1 MANMKSREME
11 PTKQEIFSVLPEIS
25 REDGALTSDTSVWL
39 PWQVR
44 MGASDHPNFLT
55 SSVYINQLLFPLKFY
70 IHQEN
75 QL

>member
-11 PTKQEIFSVLPEIS
+11 PKKQEIFSVLPEIS
-25 REDGALTSDTSVWL
+25 REEGTLASDTSVWL

-44 MGASDHPNFLT
+44 MDASNNPNFLT
-55 SSVYINQLLFPLKFY
+55 PSIYINRLLFLLKFY